1 MEYFAPYLS
10 KSLCAVVV
18 LLTSFQA
25 CASAETLARPEHPNP
40 QMLRAEWV
48 NLNGEWE
55 FVETDKEATFLGD
68 AVYPDRIVVPFC
80 RESKLSGLGKTG
92 FIKNVWY
99 RRQVEIPAAWDGKKV
114 LLHVGAC
121 DWRTSVYINDTPV
134 GEHTGGSAAFPLDI
148 TGALKPGNNTVI
160 IHAFDDTRSGLQACG
175 KQSQKLESHGC
186 VYTRTTG
193 IWQTVWLEAVGN
205 TYIKRF
211 EAMPDP
217 ENESL
222 MVKVYLDGPTEG
234 VEVAGVSREGKTEIS
249 SALFK
254 AVSNPV
260 EFTLVIPKPHLWRV
274 SDPFLYDLVLTVRSG
289 DTVPDEVTS
298 YFGMR
303 SVRIEGRALLINGE
317 PVFQRLVLDQGFYP
331 DGIWTAPTEEALK
344 NDILLSQAAGFN
356 GARLH
361 QKVFEPRFLYWAD
374 KLGYLVWGEFP
385 NWGMDYTNEAAQKP
399 VIAEWEEIVYRDFNH
414 PSIIG
419 WCPFNETPPSAAPLQ
434 KEVVDLTRRIDFSRP
449 VLESSG
455 YEHAYPEPMLLDAH
469 DYDQNPESFGARWAP
484 SAFETTLPARY
495 AASPTARP
503 LPFFVSEYG
512 GIGWN
517 LNPNAW
523 GYGNTPESLDAFYAR
538 HEGLTKVLLDNRY
551 MFGFC
556 YTQLTNI
563 EQEQNGIYNYD
574 RTPKFDVKRI
584 HASNTRPAAY
594 EQNPP
599 VEEAPA
605 NLEWTVL
612 AGSQPDGDQAATWR
626 YTEAEAPEGW
636 EQPSFEDANWKEGK
650 GAFGHKEG
658 SEKFISTPWQGRDIR
673 LRSTF
678 TYDGGPFD
686 KAMLVIHY
694 DNDTTVYLNGK
705 PLFTADKWN
714 DAYRGVDV
722 TDTVRPLLKEGE
734 NTIAVHARQDT
745 GGQFIDLAL
754 LIGSKAE

>member
-1 MEYFAPYLS
+1 MAKFSFRAAGSFMLAGIVFT
-10 KSLCAVVV
+10 LCAGTFAQLPVR
-18 LLTSFQA
+18 L
-25 CASAETLARPEHPNP
+25 EHPNP
-40 QMLRAEWV
+40 QLMREDWL
-48 NLNGEWE
+48 NLNGTWE
-55 FVETDKEATFLGD
+55 FAETDEEVAFLGD
-68 AVYPDRIVVPFC
+68 AVYPDHIVVPFC
-80 RESKLSGLGKTG
+80 RESTLSGLGRTG

-99 RRQVEIPAAWDGKKV
+99 RRRIELPETWTGKKV

-121 DWRTSVYINDTPV
+121 DWKTAVYINDALI
-134 GEHTGGSAAFPLDI
+134 GEHTGGSVAFAFDS
-148 TGALKPGNNTVI
+148 TAALKPGGNTVI
-160 IHAFDDTRSGLQACG
+160 IHAFDDTRSGVQACG
-175 KQSQKLESHGC
+175 KQSQKRESYGC
-186 VYTRTTG
+186 LYTRTTG
-193 IWQTVWLEAVGN
+193 IWQTVWLEAVGQ
-205 TYIKRF
+205 TSVKRF
-211 EAMPDP
+211 EAAPDIS
-217 ENESL
+217 NEMLHLNVHVDNPGEGMTLSA
-222 MVKVYLDGPTEG
+222 VAKADG
-234 VEVAGVSREGKTEIS
+234 VEVGRMGVTGLGT
-249 SALFK
+249 
-254 AVSNPV
+254 AVGLDLPV
-260 EFTLVIPKPHLWRV
+260 PQPRLWSV
-274 SDPFLYDLVLTVRSG
+274 KDPFLYELELIVLAG
-289 DTVPDEVTS
+289 DTVLDRVSS

-303 SVRIEGRALLINGE
+303 EVEIQGRAILLNGE

-399 VIAEWEEIVYRDFNH
+399 VIAEWEEIVYRDYNH

-434 KEVVDLTRRIDFSRP
+434 KVVVDLTRRIDLTRP

-455 YEHAYPEPMLLDAH
+455 YAHAYPEPMLLDAH
-469 DYDQNPESFGARWAP
+469 DYDQNPESFGKRWAP

-495 AASPTARP
+495 GSGPAALPV
-503 LPFFVSEYG
+503 PFFVSEYG

-517 LNPNAW
+517 LNPEAW

-538 HEGLTKVLLDNRY
+538 YDGLTKVLLDNRY

-556 YTQLTNI
+556 YTQLTNV

-599 VEEAPA
+599 VEEASVT
-605 NLEWTVL
+605 LTWTILVG
-612 AGSQPDGDQAATWR
+612 AQPDGDQAATWR
-626 YTEAEAPEGW
+626 YTEAEALEGW
-636 EQPSFEDANWKEGK
+636 EQPGFEDANWKEGK
-650 GAFGHKEG
+650 GAFGHKDG
-658 SEKFISTPWQGRDIR
+658 SEKFISTPWQGKDIR

-678 TYDGGPFD
+678 TYDGTSFE

-714 DAYRGVDV
+714 DVYAGVDV
-722 TDTVRPLLKEGE
+722 TNDMRPLLKEGE
-734 NTIAVHARQDT
+734 NTIAVHTRQDT

-754 LIGSKAE
+754 LIGSRAE